1 LLFQKK
7 LVSDAFPSLA
17 GVVYMIR
24 SFVFFGLLTSAAVAV
39 AQPAGDPA
47 PAPTAAKPAKEKKI
61 CRALDDSTSRLPKRV
76 CRTAQ
81 QWEDSKRGNSGEEVK
96 RD

>member
-1 LLFQKK
+1 
-7 LVSDAFPSLA
+7 
-17 GVVYMIR
+17 MIR
-24 SFVFFGLLTSAAVAV
+24 SFVFSGLLTSAAVAV
-39 AQPAGDPA
+39 AQPTDSA
-47 PAPTAAKPAKEKKI
+47 PAPTATKPAKEKKI

-81 QWEDSKRGNSGEEVK
+81 QWEGNKRGTSGDDVK